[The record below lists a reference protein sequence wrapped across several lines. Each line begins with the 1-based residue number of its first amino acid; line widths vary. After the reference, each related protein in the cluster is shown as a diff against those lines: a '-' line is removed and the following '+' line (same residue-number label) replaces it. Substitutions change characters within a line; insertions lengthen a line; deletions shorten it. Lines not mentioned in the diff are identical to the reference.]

1 MTWEEYYS
9 KFYGWAIS
17 TQIKRL
23 PYAMLNADVNPAEI
37 VDVARDILDE
47 KAAGRL
53 MKRAANAGIQFTA
66 EQILRVLFRKRSWMI
81 FTLKLVMTMFAE
93 RYLKLLKIRGSV
105 CRVCVMKNQRKLHH
119 NANISAS
126 VF

>member
-9 KFYGWAIS
+9 KFYGWATS

-23 PYAMLNADVNPAEI
+23 PYAMLNVDVNPAEI

-53 MKRAANAGIQFTA
+53 MKRAANAGIH
-66 EQILRVLFRKRSWMI
+66 
-81 FTLKLVMTMFAE
+81 FANSKFVE
-93 RYLKLLKIRGSV
+93 
-105 CRVCVMKNQRKLHH
+105 
-119 NANISAS
+119 
-126 VF
+126 

>member
-9 KFYGWAIS
+9 KFYGWATS

-23 PYAMLNADVNPAEI
+23 PYAMLNVDVNPAEI

-53 MKRAANAGIQFTA
+53 MKRAANAGIQF
-66 EQILRVLFRKRSWMI
+66 
-81 FTLKLVMTMFAE
+81 
-93 RYLKLLKIRGSV
+93 
-105 CRVCVMKNQRKLHH
+105 
-119 NANISAS
+119 ANSKF
-126 VF
+126 VE

>member
-53 MKRAANAGIQFTA
+53 MKRAANA
-66 EQILRVLFRKRSWMI
+66 
-81 FTLKLVMTMFAE
+81 
-93 RYLKLLKIRGSV
+93 LLSKFWSFPNAKP
-105 CRVCVMKNQRKLHH
+105 MKGC
-119 NANISAS
+119 I
-126 VF
+126 

>member
-9 KFYGWAIS
+9 KYYGWATS

-23 PYAMLNADVNPAEI
+23 PHAMLNADVNPAEI

-53 MKRAANAGIQFTA
+53 MKRAANAGIQF
-66 EQILRVLFRKRSWMI
+66 
-81 FTLKLVMTMFAE
+81 
-93 RYLKLLKIRGSV
+93 
-105 CRVCVMKNQRKLHH
+105 
-119 NANISAS
+119 ANPKF
-126 VF
+126 VE

>member
-9 KFYGWAIS
+9 KYYGWATS

-53 MKRAANAGIQFTA
+53 MK
-66 EQILRVLFRKRSWMI
+66 
-81 FTLKLVMTMFAE
+81 
-93 RYLKLLKIRGSV
+93 
-105 CRVCVMKNQRKLHH
+105 
-119 NANISAS
+119 
-126 VF
+126 

>member
-9 KFYGWAIS
+9 KFYGWATF

-37 VDVARDILDE
+37 VDVAWDILDE

-53 MKRAANAGIQFTA
+53 MKRAANAGIQF
-66 EQILRVLFRKRSWMI
+66 
-81 FTLKLVMTMFAE
+81 
-93 RYLKLLKIRGSV
+93 
-105 CRVCVMKNQRKLHH
+105 
-119 NANISAS
+119 ANPKF
-126 VF
+126 VE

>member
-9 KFYGWAIS
+9 KFYGWATS

-23 PYAMLNADVNPAEI
+23 PYAMLNVDVNPVEI

-53 MKRAANAGIQFTA
+53 MKRAANAGIQF
-66 EQILRVLFRKRSWMI
+66 
-81 FTLKLVMTMFAE
+81 
-93 RYLKLLKIRGSV
+93 
-105 CRVCVMKNQRKLHH
+105 
-119 NANISAS
+119 ANSKF
-126 VF
+126 VE

>member
-9 KFYGWAIS
+9 KFYGWATS

-23 PYAMLNADVNPAEI
+23 PYAMLNADVNPAKI

-53 MKRAANAGIQFTA
+53 MKRAANAGIH
-66 EQILRVLFRKRSWMI
+66 
-81 FTLKLVMTMFAE
+81 FANSKFVE
-93 RYLKLLKIRGSV
+93 
-105 CRVCVMKNQRKLHH
+105 
-119 NANISAS
+119 
-126 VF
+126 

>member
-9 KFYGWAIS
+9 KYYGWATS

-23 PYAMLNADVNPAEI
+23 PYAMLYADVNPAEI

-53 MKRAANAGIQFTA
+53 MKRAANAGIQF
-66 EQILRVLFRKRSWMI
+66 
-81 FTLKLVMTMFAE
+81 
-93 RYLKLLKIRGSV
+93 
-105 CRVCVMKNQRKLHH
+105 
-119 NANISAS
+119 ANPKF
-126 VF
+126 VE

>member
-53 MKRAANAGIQFTA
+53 MKRAASAGIQFTA
-66 EQILRVLFRKRSWMI
+66 EQILELS
-81 FTLKLVMTMFAE
+81 
-93 RYLKLLKIRGSV
+93 
-105 CRVCVMKNQRKLHH
+105 Q
-119 NANISAS
+119 
-126 VF
+126 

>member
-9 KFYGWAIS
+9 KFYGWATF

-53 MKRAANAGIQFTA
+53 MKRAAKPVSNSLLSKFWNFPNA
-66 EQILRVLFRKRSWMI
+66 KP
-81 FTLKLVMTMFAE
+81 
-93 RYLKLLKIRGSV
+93 
-105 CRVCVMKNQRKLHH
+105 MKGC
-119 NANISAS
+119 I
-126 VF
+126 

>member
-9 KFYGWAIS
+9 KYYGWATS

-53 MKRAANAGIQFTA
+53 MKRAANTGIQF
-66 EQILRVLFRKRSWMI
+66 
-81 FTLKLVMTMFAE
+81 
-93 RYLKLLKIRGSV
+93 
-105 CRVCVMKNQRKLHH
+105 
-119 NANISAS
+119 ANSKF
-126 VF
+126 VE

>member
-23 PYAMLNADVNPAEI
+23 PYTMLNADVNPAEI

-47 KAAGRL
+47 KAAGR
-53 MKRAANAGIQFTA
+53 
-66 EQILRVLFRKRSWMI
+66 
-81 FTLKLVMTMFAE
+81 
-93 RYLKLLKIRGSV
+93 
-105 CRVCVMKNQRKLHH
+105 
-119 NANISAS
+119 
-126 VF
+126 

>member
-9 KFYGWAIS
+9 KFYGWATS

-53 MKRAANAGIQFTA
+53 MKRAANAGIQFA
-66 EQILRVLFRKRSWMI
+66 N
-81 FTLKLVMTMFAE
+81 LKFVE
-93 RYLKLLKIRGSV
+93 
-105 CRVCVMKNQRKLHH
+105 
-119 NANISAS
+119 
-126 VF
+126 